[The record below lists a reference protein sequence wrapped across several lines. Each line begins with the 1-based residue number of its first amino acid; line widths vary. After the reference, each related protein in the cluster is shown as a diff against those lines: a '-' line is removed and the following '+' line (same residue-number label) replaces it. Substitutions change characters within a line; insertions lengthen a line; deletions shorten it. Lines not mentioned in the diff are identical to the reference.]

1 MNAGWLWLIATLVA
15 LSLAA
20 LAGAWVMW
28 RAQDDDTRALAARV
42 GRLPWRGKA
51 RLAWG
56 LLRDSDAFV
65 GRMTN
70 EAQPNYSVA
79 FELPVP

>member
-1 MNAGWLWLIATLVA
+1 M
-15 LSLAA
+15 AA
-20 LAGAWVMW
+20 PVLGTF
-28 RAQDDDTRALAARV
+28 R
-42 GRLPWRGKA
+42 
-51 RLAWG
+51 WG